1 MYKDTNT
8 IGTDVTD
15 VDAIRNSLRNILT
28 TQRGSVPGRPR
39 FGCDLYKVI
48 FSPLDHLTESIAKN
62 YIRESINE
70 FEPRI
75 TLKNITFRRVEEF
88 NKLII
93 DLEFSY
99 TDEEFNRNNESVA
112 VSFDL

>member
-1 MYKDTNT
+1 MYKDTNSV
-8 IGTDVTD
+8 GTDVSD

-39 FGCDLYKVI
+39 FGCDLYRVI
-48 FSPLDHLTESIAKN
+48 FSPLDHLTETLAKS

-70 FEPRI
+70 FEPRVI
-75 TLKNITFRRVEEF
+75 LKNIVFRRAEEF

-93 DLEFSY
+93 NLEFSY
-99 TDEEFNRNNESVA
+99 ANSEFNRNNESVA